1 MRAYR
6 RWSME
11 LKRSAVSRMSVECHG
26 ALAAELGIDKR
37 VLYLW
42 RTQMRVA
49 ERASKHQSGRF
60 GELERENQRLKQ
72 ALGTKALEAD
82 FFKGVL
88 RSIEAQR
95 QPASGSGE
103 TASTRKSE

>member
-1 MRAYR
+1 MRPYR

-11 LKRSAVSRMSVECHG
+11 LKRSAVSRMASEAHG

-42 RTQMRVA
+42 RTQLRVA
-49 ERASKHQSGRF
+49 QRKSKQQGSRV
-60 GELERENQRLKQ
+60 GELERENLRLKQ

-95 QPASGSGE
+95 RPASGSGE
-103 TASTRKSE
+103 TASSSASE